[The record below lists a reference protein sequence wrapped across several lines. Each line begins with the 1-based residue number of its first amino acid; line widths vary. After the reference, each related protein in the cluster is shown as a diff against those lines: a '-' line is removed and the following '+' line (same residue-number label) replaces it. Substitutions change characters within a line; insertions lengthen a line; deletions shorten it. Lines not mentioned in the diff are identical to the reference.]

1 MAKNVRRIAELLGA
15 DVLGQLPETG
25 GGAFGAA
32 RLARLVAALQ
42 SRLAP
47 GRGHRP
53 GRPTDANWV
62 HHPKVPMSEATR
74 RKLTRL
80 AQQAGGSGRKV
91 TPMQVAARLLEEAL
105 SGCQET

>member
-15 DVLGQLPETG
+15 DVLGRLPETG

-32 RLARLVAALQ
+32 LLARLVGDLQ
-42 SRLAP
+42 SDLQP
-47 GRGHRP
+47 GRGRRP
-53 GRPTDANWV
+53 GRPTDASWV

-74 RKLTRL
+74 RKLALL
-80 AQQAGGSGRKV
+80 AQQAGRSGRRV

-105 SGCQET
+105 SGCQES